1 MSGDEEF
8 VDLRALRDAL
18 TAVRRRWKLV
28 ASVALIGGIAGIGFS
43 FLFHPIYQS
52 QARYIPVSQNSSAS
66 LLGDLASSLQNFGLE
81 AANTTNPV
89 VMFPEILRSR
99 TILDEALGARFQDR
113 DGDQVLLIDLVRPN
127 SKETRRQEKAAEDLR
142 KMVDADLDRRTGILT
157 VRCRARDPQ
166 VASTLNDSLFGFL
179 QNFMVATLTSQ
190 AGATREFIEAQLS
203 WTKKELDTAEETL
216 RLFRERNMRIGNSP
230 QLQLEQAR
238 LERDVRSTEEAFWTL
253 RKQFEIARVEE
264 HRALPVLKVLDRP
277 LSSER
282 KVFPRRTVFALGGA
296 LTSGLITA
304 YLVVIGAVRGRR
316 IPGQTPHKQ
325 PGMKARLRVPAGAGS
340 WDPT

>member
-1 MSGDEEF
+1 MRGDEEF
-8 VDLRALRDAL
+8 VDMRRLRDTLA
-18 TAVRRRWKLV
+18 AVRRRWKLV
-28 ASVALIGGIAGIGFS
+28 ASVALIGGTAGIGFS

-52 QARYIPVSQNSSAS
+52 QARYIPVSQNSGSN

-81 AANTTNPV
+81 AASTTNPV

-99 TILDEALGARFQDR
+99 TILDEALGTRFRDR

-127 SKETRRQEKAAEDLR
+127 RKEARRQEKAAEDLR
-142 KMVDADLDRRTGILT
+142 RMVDTDLDRRTGILT

-166 VASTLNDSLFGFL
+166 VASAVNDSLFGFL

-203 WTKKELDTAEETL
+203 WTKNELDTAEETL

-238 LERDVRSTEEAFWTL
+238 LERDVRSNEEAYWTL
-253 RKQFEIARVEE
+253 RRQFEIARVEE
-264 HRALPVLKVLDRP
+264 HRALPVLKVLDQP

-296 LTSGLITA
+296 LTSGLIIA
-304 YLVVIGAVRGRR
+304 YLVVIGAVRGSK
-316 IPGQTPHKQ
+316 IPGQGPPRQ
-325 PGMKARLRVPAGAGS
+325 SEVNARLRVPAGAS
-340 WDPT
+340 S